1 MEVKNDE
8 RQRVKQEQKDREEN
22 QSGRERWIEEKE
34 KETKVERY
42 RVRRKEAERKSYRC
56 KEIFGEGDVG
66 KRERRVGGG
75 ERELRKEQGERQ

>member
-1 MEVKNDE
+1 M
-8 RQRVKQEQKDREEN
+8 
-22 QSGRERWIEEKE
+22 ERWIEEKE

-75 ERELRKEQGERQ
+75 KEN